1 MICRKC
7 GAEIKEGYTF
17 CRKCATSIE
26 DIGEITVTNINNN
39 VSNTNK
45 ASNVNLDK
53 LKKINHNLFKKNE
66 ENNASEQFIENKDRI
81 TKDMNNKS
89 KAIVDTKI
97 TVIGIII
104 GIIIFFVIVIKVASN
119 L

>member
-7 GAEIKEGYTF
+7 GAEIKEGYDF
-17 CRKCATSIE
+17 CRKCSTPIE
-26 DIGEITVTNINNN
+26 DIGDIIIPDIPTNSAPKKEININFDKIKDIG
-39 VSNTNK
+39 SNLLNK
-45 ASNVNLDK
+45 KQNDELD
-53 LKKINHNLFKKNE
+53 LN
-66 ENNASEQFIENKDRI
+66 IENKDRI

-104 GIIIFFVIVIKVASN
+104 GIIIFFIIVFKAASN